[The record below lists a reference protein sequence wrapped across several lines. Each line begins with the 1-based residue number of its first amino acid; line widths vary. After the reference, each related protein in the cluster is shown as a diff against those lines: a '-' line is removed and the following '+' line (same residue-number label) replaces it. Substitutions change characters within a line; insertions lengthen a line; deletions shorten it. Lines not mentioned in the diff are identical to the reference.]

1 MTRHGTRVIATLQNA
16 VNAQASQVGDR
27 FTMEVTSPY
36 QYRGAVIEGRIT
48 NAERSG
54 RVSGRASLSFEFDS
68 IRMPNGSTYR
78 FAGNIDSVRAANGD
92 NVSVNN
98 EGTVRDSNQTTK
110 TATRARIGAAL
121 GALIGAIA
129 GGYSLFGAAIAVG
142 LSSIRLMP
150 MVAAFVPE
158 MRGPKTRKITLLF
171 LSHFIAVTAWVMGMD
186 RLKHVPR
193 DMRTSYFAGLGITLT
208 LTNTLVVAVVYV
220 LSTDF
225 PPLVFAAL
233 FFLTPMY
240 FLTSLWG
247 SARDRSV
254 HVAMVSGL
262 LLFPVIHSIAPAYD
276 LLLTGVAGGIVT
288 MAYVH
293 LAKRSATG

>member
-1 MTRHGTRVIATLQNA
+1 MGQTTGDFYIPNGTRVIATLQNA

-110 TATRARIGAAL
+110 TVTRAGIGAAL

-129 GGYSLFGAAIAVG
+129 GGGQGAAVGAAVG
-142 LSSIRLMP
+142 AGAGAGTVFIQGRDNIDLAQGSE
-150 MVAAFVPE
+150 F
-158 MRGPKTRKITLLF
+158 TITA
-171 LSHFIAVTAWVMGMD
+171 SAPTNVGAN
-186 RLKHVPR
+186 R
-193 DMRTSYFAGLGITLT
+193 SY
-208 LTNTLVVAVVYV
+208 
-220 LSTDF
+220 
-225 PPLVFAAL
+225 
-233 FFLTPMY
+233 
-240 FLTSLWG
+240 
-247 SARDRSV
+247 R
-254 HVAMVSGL
+254 
-262 LLFPVIHSIAPAYD
+262 
-276 LLLTGVAGGIVT
+276 
-288 MAYVH
+288 
-293 LAKRSATG
+293 